1 MSIEFEHVCLSY
13 SAGETKVE
21 ALKDL
26 CWKVE
31 TGGFAAVM
39 GRTGSGKSTVLRLLC
54 ALAKPDSGKILVDGK
69 DIHSSLPR
77 RELRKEM
84 GFVFQFP
91 EYQLFETTVLK
102 EVCFGMKN
110 LGFSKGQMEENS
122 RWAIEKMGFN
132 FEAVKGVSP
141 MALSG
146 GQKRR
151 VAIASVIASR
161 PRVLLLDE
169 PTSGLDPAERHV
181 FCGILKSLNREG
193 TTIVMV
199 SHNSEVVCETAETL
213 LVLKDGEKWKEGK
226 AEDLFSSDLS
236 PAGILPPPAL
246 CLSSFLESKGL
257 PLPRR
262 IKGEDFVSSLLEE
275 VRRSKNV

>member
-1 MSIEFEHVCLSY
+1 MSIEFQHVCLSY
-13 SAGETKVE
+13 TAGEVKVE
-21 ALKDL
+21 AVKDL

-54 ALAKPDSGKILVDGK
+54 ALTKPESGKIMIDGK
-69 DIHSSLPR
+69 DIHSALPR
-77 RELRKEM
+77 RDLRKEM

-110 LGFSKGQMEENS
+110 LGFSKGEMEENS

-132 FEAVKGVSP
+132 FEAIKGMSP

-161 PRVLLLDE
+161 PKILLLDE
-169 PTSGLDPAERHV
+169 PTSGLDPAERHI

-213 LVLKDGEKWKEGK
+213 LILKDGQKWKEGK
-226 AEDLFSSDLS
+226 VEDLFSLDLS
-236 PAGILPPPAL
+236 PAGILPPPSL
-246 CLSSFLESKGL
+246 RLSSFLEDKGL
-257 PLPRR
+257 SLPCRV
-262 IKGEDFVSSLLEE
+262 KEEDFISSLLSET
-275 VRRSKNV
+275 RRRKNG

>member
-1 MSIEFEHVCLSY
+1 MPIEFRQVSLSY
-13 SAGETKVE
+13 SSGETKVK
-21 ALKDL
+21 ALKGL
-26 CWKVE
+26 SWTVE

-54 ALAKPDSGKILVDGK
+54 ALAKPDGGQILIDGK

-110 LGFSKGQMEENS
+110 LGFSKEEMEENS

-132 FEAVKGVSP
+132 FDAVRSVAP

-146 GQKRR
+146 GQRRR

-161 PRVLLLDE
+161 PKILLLDE
-169 PTSGLDPAERHV
+169 PTSGLDPAERRS
-181 FCGILKSLNREG
+181 FCRILTSLNREG

-199 SHNSEVVCETAETL
+199 SHNSEVVCETAKTL

-226 AEDLFSSDLS
+226 VEDLFSSDLL
-236 PAGILPPPAL
+236 PAGILPPPSL
-246 CLSSFLESKGL
+246 LLSSFLRERGIDL
-257 PLPRR
+257 PSAVRQ
-262 IKGEDFVSSLLEE
+262 EDFISALLRE
-275 VRRSKNV
+275 VGRRKNG